1 MVALT
6 ANKNKSVAALNADGT
21 VVAWGASADT
31 PAVADL
37 LTDVQAIYPEAEGYL
52 ALKSDAALVC
62 WGNPLCQRA
71 STDIPPAL
79 QGAVTWQY

>member
-6 ANKNKSVAALNADGT
+6 ANENKIVAALNADGT

-52 ALKSDAALVC
+52 ALKSDDLLGVTTLVGALPS
-62 WGNPLCQRA
+62 GHPYKSDAPMAR
-71 STDIPPAL
+71 
-79 QGAVTWQY
+79 